1 MKQSRQSVVILL
13 ILLLFS
19 MTWGWGTVHSLAFAE
34 DEKTESIEQKIDQWG
49 QYDNFTLEG
58 DIRRFAGE
66 TLTYDID
73 FMIFSNAGQAQISFY
88 EENGQFKCLL
98 VAQTKGFVGFLTR
111 YVKHIYKASFY
122 IVDGGKK
129 LRTATFEREIIVG
142 GERERILHAMD
153 YASLRHHWFVFNND
167 ELIQQ
172 FNEPLPEN
180 AQLDDVLGAFYN
192 FRNAAYGKIETGR
205 SYHIPTF
212 WTKGD
217 QSEKES
223 EMSIYMPTESERR
236 IYEEAEGAGKME
248 GSQQLVKMQVPSD
261 LFETEEGELYFWA
274 SEHLIPLEAIYK
286 DFILFGDVR
295 FRFSR
300 GTIDPR
306 K

>member
-1 MKQSRQSVVILL
+1 MKQSIRLVVKLMILF
-13 ILLLFS
+13 LFLAICGGIPAFS
-19 MTWGWGTVHSLAFAE
+19 PAFAE
-34 DEKTESIEQKIDQWG
+34 VVKTEPIEQKIDKLG
-49 QYDNFTLEG
+49 KYDSFTVNG

-66 TLTYDID
+66 TLTYEMD

-98 VAQTKGFVGFLTR
+98 VAETKGFVGFLTS

-129 LRTATFEREIIVG
+129 LRTATFEREIIVRG
-142 GERERILHAMD
+142 KRERILHAMD
-153 YASLRHHWFVFNND
+153 YASLRHHWFVFKND
-167 ELIQQ
+167 ELIRQY
-172 FNEPLPEN
+172 NEPLSEN
-180 AQLDDVLGAFYN
+180 AQLDDVLAAFYN
-192 FRNAAYGKIETGR
+192 FRNAVYGKIETGR

-261 LFETEEGELYFWA
+261 LFETENGELYFWA
-274 SEHLIPLEAIYK
+274 SKHLIPLEAIYK
-286 DFILFGDVR
+286 DFILFGNLH
-295 FRFSR
+295 FQLSR